1 MRIAVDHQVTSLQD
15 AGGMS
20 RYHYEL
26 ARQLRGREDV
36 ALDLLLGGQNSLLPF
51 AALESDGVRVE
62 MWKSRLGAGYPR
74 YAMNAVWTAATAPL
88 RGRYDVYHASY
99 QRWEPAIRHR
109 ALVATHHDATQER
122 FPELFPNAA
131 AIRARKGKLYR
142 RADMVICV
150 SESARQ
156 DLMEIYG
163 VEEARTRLV
172 HHGVTPVETISGFED
187 ADTPPYVLYVGSR
200 SAYKNFPALVQA
212 FAASGNAQALR
223 LVVAGGG
230 GWSDAERT
238 AIESH
243 GLRDRV
249 VLLPRVDE
257 ARLASLYRGAALLVY
272 SSLYEGFGLPPL
284 EAMSVGCPV
293 LVSRTSSLPEIC
305 GDAAHYFDPG
315 TKGALEQELDRLLG
329 DTALRGAKVDAG
341 RAWVGRYTWESA
353 ATGTLAAYR
362 AALDRAQQRIQRGP
376 KARTQAGT
384 ASATAGPASRG

>member
-1 MRIAVDHQVTSLQD
+1 VRIAVDHQVTSLQD

-26 ARQLRGREDV
+26 ARQLRGREEV
-36 ALDLLLGGQNSLLPF
+36 AMDLLLGGQSSVLPF
-51 AALESDGVRVE
+51 AALEGSGLRVE
-62 MWKSRLGAGYPR
+62 LWNSWLGPGYPR

-122 FPELFPNAA
+122 FPKLFRNAA
-131 AIRARKGKLYR
+131 AIRARKGRLYR

-150 SESARQ
+150 SKSARQ

-172 HHGVTPVETISGFED
+172 HHGLAPVETISGSKADD
-187 ADTPPYVLYVGSR
+187 APPYVLYVGSR

-212 FAASGNAQALR
+212 FAASGNARALR

-230 GWSDAERT
+230 GWSEAERT
-238 AIESH
+238 AIAAH
-243 GLRDRV
+243 RLQDRV

-257 ARLASLYRGAALLVY
+257 TRLASLYRGAALFVY
-272 SSLYEGFGLPPL
+272 PSLYEGFGMPPL
-284 EAMSVGCPV
+284 EAMSAGCPV

-315 TKGALEQELDRLLG
+315 TKDALEQELERLLG
-329 DTALRGAKVDAG
+329 DAAWRGAKVEAG

-353 ATGTLAAYR
+353 AAGTLAVYR
-362 AALDRAQQRIQRGP
+362 DALDRDQQRIQRGP
-376 KARTQAGT
+376 KAGTQART
-384 ASATAGPASRG
+384 ASGTAGPASRG